1 MRPDPISDVVRFL
14 LQPRWTT
21 GVFWL
26 LIVLQLIFTIHR
38 YGRSLGVDA
47 VITARA
53 TVPGRSLKGSS
64 PPPS

>member
-1 MRPDPISDVVRFL
+1 MLLRGSLFVRFL

-26 LIVLQLIFTIHR
+26 LIVLRRIFAIHR

-47 VITARA
+47 VIPARA
-53 TVPGRSLKGSS
+53 TMPGHSLKGSS

>member
-1 MRPDPISDVVRFL
+1 
-14 LQPRWTT
+14 
-21 GVFWL
+21 VFWL
-26 LIVLQLIFTIHR
+26 LIVLQVIFAIHR
-38 YGRSLGVDA
+38 YGHSLGGAA